1 MNNLKEKYDKVSEAE
16 LQLRRM
22 VDAYAEDVINGKMK
36 FYQADEDENDED
48 VYEAYSIKYVV
59 DQDGR
64 LVDVIIM
71 LAGGGPNIWLDTHAQ
86 EIQGFWG
93 GIKYTKGIYNHEY
106 IIDYFDEM
114 YSCLK

>member
-1 MNNLKEKYDKVSEAE
+1 MNNSKEKYDKVSEAE

-64 LVDVIIM
+64 L
-71 LAGGGPNIWLDTHAQ
+71 
-86 EIQGFWG
+86 GFWG